1 MFSKALLF
9 TLFSLFALQLHAK
22 DFVVSQKSK
31 AFSEKKLKIKV
42 GDSVD
47 FKNEDNVF
55 HNIYSLSD
63 TKSFDLGSY
72 AQGQSK
78 KVVFDKAGSVEIE
91 CAIHPDMKMIVEVTP

>member
-1 MFSKALLF
+1 MKLI
-9 TLFSLFALQLHAK
+9 FAFMAFAIAASCAMAK
-22 DFVVSQKSK
+22 DYVVEQKDKQFSQ
-31 AFSEKKLKIKV
+31 KKLKVKV

-47 FKNEDNVF
+47 FRNADPFF

-78 KVVFDKAGSVEIE
+78 KVTFDKAGKVDIECSIHPNMQMEIE
-91 CAIHPDMKMIVEVTP
+91 VEK